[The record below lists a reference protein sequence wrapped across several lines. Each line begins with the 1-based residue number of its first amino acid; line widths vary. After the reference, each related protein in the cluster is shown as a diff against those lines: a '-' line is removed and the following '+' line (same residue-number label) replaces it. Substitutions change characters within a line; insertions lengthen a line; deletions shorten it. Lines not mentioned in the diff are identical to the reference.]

1 MYVYNIYIYIYIY
14 NGMFNELAIH
24 SFWFCLK
31 MRSYNLIYGKF
42 NTEHDQLLDFVLLCV
57 QTNTFSLQT

>member
-1 MYVYNIYIYIYIY
+1 
-14 NGMFNELAIH
+14 MFNELAIH